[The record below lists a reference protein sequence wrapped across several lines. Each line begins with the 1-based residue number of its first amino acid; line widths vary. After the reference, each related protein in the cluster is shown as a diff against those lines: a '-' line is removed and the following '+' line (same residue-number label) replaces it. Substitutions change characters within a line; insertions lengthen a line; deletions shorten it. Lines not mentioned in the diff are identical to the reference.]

1 MLIYIYHLLHTA
13 RLHFTLWPMLAQCHQ
28 LMHWGLFPRC
38 SLIVL
43 TTQHWIELG
52 SQTGFLFILQN
63 DLVSTALFGLL
74 YGLCLGFHGGARTQQ
89 KQLPANHWLDSKV
102 CLYGVTPWKTASV
115 WSHFW
120 SKRYRVQLYI
130 PQIYMYQWWP
140 LLRTGV
146 TVSAVFAPGL
156 PTLLALSGSQ
166 CQWAEG

>member
-1 MLIYIYHLLHTA
+1 MLIYIPPATH
-13 RLHFTLWPMLAQCHQ
+13 
-28 LMHWGLFPRC
+28 
-38 SLIVL
+38 
-43 TTQHWIELG
+43 
-52 SQTGFLFILQN
+52 SQTPFHTVTHASWMSSVHALR
-63 DLVSTALFGLL
+63 LVPTMLIDCTDNTALNWAWFSDWFPFHSTKWLGVYCIVWFVVWVVFGLPWW
-74 YGLCLGFHGGARTQQ
+74 GKDS

-140 LLRTGV
+140 LLKAGV